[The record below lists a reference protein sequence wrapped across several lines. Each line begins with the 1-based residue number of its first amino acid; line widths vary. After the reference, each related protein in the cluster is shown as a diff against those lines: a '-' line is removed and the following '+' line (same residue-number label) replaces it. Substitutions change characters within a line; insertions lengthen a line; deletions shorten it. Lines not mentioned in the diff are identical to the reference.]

1 MSKPMTDV
9 AEIARGLTK
18 AQRRTLAESL
28 GSNIVYAR
36 RQRTIHALAWAN
48 ILTTLGDWSL
58 KGNLTPL
65 GLAVRAHLTQE
76 QPR

>member
-1 MSKPMTDV
+1 MTAPVD
-9 AEIARGLTK
+9 AKAIARGLTK
-18 AQRRTLAESL
+18 AQRRTLLDSL

-36 RQRTIHALAWAN
+36 RQRTIHALAWAD

>member
-1 MSKPMTDV
+1 MTDV

-18 AQRRTLAESL
+18 AQRRTLTESL
-28 GSNIVYAR
+28 GSSIVYAR
-36 RQRTIHALAWAN
+36 RQRTIHALAWAD

-65 GLAVRAHLTQE
+65 GLEVRAYLTQE

>member
-1 MSKPMTDV
+1 MTDV

-18 AQRRTLAESL
+18 AQRRTLTESL

-36 RQRTIHALAWAN
+36 RQRTLHALAWAD
-48 ILTTLGDWSL
+48 IITTLGDWSL

>member
-1 MSKPMTDV
+1 MTDV
-9 AEIARGLTK
+9 AEIARSLTK
-18 AQRRTLAESL
+18 AQRRTLTESL

-36 RQRTIHALAWAN
+36 RQRTIHALAWAD
-48 ILTTLGDWSL
+48 IITTLGDWSL

>member
-1 MSKPMTDV
+1 MSNPMTDV
-9 AEIARGLTK
+9 GEIARGLTK
-18 AQRRTLAESL
+18 AQRRTLVDSL

-36 RQRTIHALAWAN
+36 RQRTIHALAWAS